1 MPYYLTHFII
11 TINFLKFIFFKTLH
25 FKNKQDYKRENN
37 IVIMFQNVKKFKR
50 NINIIK
56 EDRGF
61 KAADVLIFVQT
72 SSLDADKLIIFT

>member
-1 MPYYLTHFII
+1 M
-11 TINFLKFIFFKTLH
+11 H
-25 FKNKQDYKRENN
+25 FKNKEDYKRENN
-37 IVIMFQNVKKFKR
+37 IVIMFQNVKKLKR

-72 SSLDADKLIIFT
+72 SSLDSDKLFLHNYSLINFLIKFNIRHTLKII